1 MTSPF
6 NTLYKTVGVRG
17 PMSIADLEETAGHN
31 IKEILKSF
39 ERQGVTQFENYSI
52 TISVK
57 AKE

>member
-1 MTSPF
+1 
-6 NTLYKTVGVRG
+6 
-17 PMSIADLEETAGHN
+17 MSIADLEETAGHN